1 MYAEL
6 IAKLLDP
13 TTELFGECVR
23 ACMGCRRCKQE
34 AEDEPTNERTGMS
47 LLRGI
52 AQGNSF

>member
-1 MYAEL
+1 VYAEL